1 MDTTFTIGFI
11 GGGLNSAV
19 GITHKIASQMDGHF
33 KLVTGCFSRHNDI
46 NIQTAEYFNI
56 DKKRLYFNWK
66 ELLEHE
72 KDKIDAIVIL
82 TPTPSH
88 YEILE
93 ETIKNQYAII
103 CEKALVSSVDEGK
116 KVKQLIHKYKNFL
129 TVTFNY
135 TGYPMI
141 RELKNMINKGLLGDI
156 NQIHIEMPQET
167 FIKVDKNGNP
177 IYPQPWRQ
185 KDYDIPTVSLDL
197 GVHLHSLIYFLTQKK
212 PLEVVAIQN
221 SFGHFKQVV
230 DNVICSIKYSD
241 NMICNM
247 WYSKS
252 ACGHRNGL
260 RLRIFGTY
268 GSAEWYQ
275 MEPEKLIVCDNKGN
289 IQIVDRVSNLVEVTC
304 LPRYNRFKA
313 GHPAGFIE
321 AFANLYEDIA
331 DTLQHY
337 QQHEDP
343 PVNYTFDIDIALE
356 GLNLL
361 NTINL
366 SAKEKTFIKLEEVI

>member
-1 MDTTFTIGFI
+1 M
-11 GGGLNSAV
+11 
-19 GITHKIASQMDGHF
+19 
-33 KLVTGCFSRHNDI
+33 FSLLLINDI

-167 FIKVDKNGNP
+167 FIKVDKNARGSVMVAKSESINP
-177 IYPQPWRQ
+177 TNTNMVT
-185 KDYDIPTVSLDL
+185 KT
-197 GVHLHSLIYFLTQKK
+197 
-212 PLEVVAIQN
+212 
-221 SFGHFKQVV
+221 
-230 DNVICSIKYSD
+230 SI
-241 NMICNM
+241 
-247 WYSKS
+247 
-252 ACGHRNGL
+252 RV
-260 RLRIFGTY
+260 RIA
-268 GSAEWYQ
+268 S
-275 MEPEKLIVCDNKGN
+275 
-289 IQIVDRVSNLVEVTC
+289 
-304 LPRYNRFKA
+304 
-313 GHPAGFIE
+313 
-321 AFANLYEDIA
+321 
-331 DTLQHY
+331 
-337 QQHEDP
+337 
-343 PVNYTFDIDIALE
+343 
-356 GLNLL
+356 
-361 NTINL
+361 
-366 SAKEKTFIKLEEVI
+366 